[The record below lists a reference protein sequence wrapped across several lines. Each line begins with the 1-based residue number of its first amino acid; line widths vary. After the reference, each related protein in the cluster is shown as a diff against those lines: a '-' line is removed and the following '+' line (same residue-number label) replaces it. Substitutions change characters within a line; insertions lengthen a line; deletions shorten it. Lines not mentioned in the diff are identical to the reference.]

1 MLLAFTLLLGLAVPA
16 SAEFGTQ
23 DSANLKSISDD
34 VFGISNAFRADNYT
48 WDQNNNANMN
58 VMSYIAYVLHSLKG
72 TITNSGSSVIGF
84 APDNG
89 SSGVLTVSS
98 DSKDYFIS
106 RWKNLDA
113 NATITDANRW
123 RVQTL
128 SDNSGASW
136 LYQVAQSVA
145 QSGLTAEAL
154 MNWSNPSYASYKP
167 SDTAN
172 YSWFNQVLQA
182 VNNSKSDTSGLA
194 TEKTLSSFSSR
205 FNSFSDDVQY
215 FRYGSYSYYDDYGNL
230 TYDTGYHWTS
240 TTSPLS
246 AISKSIAFF
255 ASLFVPTYNSSGS
268 LISPEFYYSS
278 LSGFNAGT
286 GKFNSVGKYGSFIP
300 AFFDF
305 FSSQNLALK
314 FINSNL
320 LKLDE
325 VLSTENDRALE
336 AATDDAKVNVKDY
349 VTDKKSNYGDSFT
362 IGNTISDGLKPDLST
377 AQASSAVGG
386 LFSPESSDYWGWF
399 SSATDSDLHPAA
411 SGVST
416 LSLEDEP
423 SPQDVADS
431 ETVWVINPYSSA
443 SDVVSDFFGGE

>member
-1 MLLAFTLLLGLAVPA
+1 MLLAFTLLLGLSVPA

-58 VMSYIAYVLHSLKG
+58 VMSYIAYVLHTLKG

-89 SSGVLTVSS
+89 SSGVLTVAS

-106 RWKNLDA
+106 RWKNLDS

-136 LYQVAQSVA
+136 LYQVALSVA

-172 YSWFNQVLQA
+172 YSWFNQMLTA
-182 VNNSKSDTSGLA
+182 VNGSKTDTSLLA
-194 TEKTLSSFSSR
+194 TEATLDRVRSSLSYLENFVLTGNSS
-205 FNSFSDDVQY
+205 Y
-215 FRYGSYSYYDDYGNL
+215 FEYSYSKSKYNL
-230 TYDTGYHWTS
+230 
-240 TTSPLS
+240 PLAS
-246 AISKSIAFF
+246 KPLDAINRSLFNF
-255 ASLFVPTYNSSGS
+255 ASLFVPTYNSKGS
-268 LISPEFYYSS
+268 LISPGFHFSYVPYAPDKGSS
-278 LSGFNAGT
+278 LNTYYAT
-286 GKFNSVGKYGSFIP
+286 DAFIP
-300 AFFDF
+300 GLFTVLKGYNFAFD
-305 FSSQNLALK
+305 A
-314 FINSNL
+314 INDNL
-320 LKLDE
+320 LGLDE
-325 VLSTENDRALE
+325 ILATENDRALE
-336 AATDDAKVNVKDY
+336 AATDDTKVNVKDY

-386 LFSPESSDYWGWF
+386 LFSPDSSDYWGWF

-423 SPQDVADS
+423 SSQDVADS